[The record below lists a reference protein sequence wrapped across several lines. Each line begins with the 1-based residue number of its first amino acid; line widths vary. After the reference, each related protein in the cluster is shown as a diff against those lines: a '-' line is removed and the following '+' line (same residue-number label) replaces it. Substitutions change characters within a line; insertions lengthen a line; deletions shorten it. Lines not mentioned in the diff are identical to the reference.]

1 MTMVNMSPP
10 AASPG
15 IATEAPTNG
24 NGHSELVSGSVETIG
39 EEKARKVLDR
49 VDFLS
54 KLREEVV
61 THPELK
67 EKLENLAEMALDL
80 PEWWIPGKH
89 DHDLVI
95 GAARHG
101 MARMEYYILNDME
114 LSFKDILK
122 RCLEGKPLTNQ
133 KGLEEWEAKREERQK
148 NKADTNGESKN
159 GESKDKNG
167 KKKGR
172 KQKTLRK
179 MRGSAV
185 APFLVLSLGLV
196 NGRAVQDEAETKEV
210 IVEKGDSEGEEEVA
224 TKAPYV
230 PGGDKTPFLR
240 GGPGG
245 RDTTLETMEDKGTIQ
260 ETMEDKDT
268 TLETM
273 EVKDTIQETMGAKDT
288 TLETME
294 DKDTIQETTEDKDTT
309 LETMEDKDTIQ
320 DTTGDKDTIQE
331 GTTLAAETAMRSNSL
346 VLVMA

>member
-1 MTMVNMSPP
+1 MSPP

-167 KKKGR
+167 KKKGKKR
-172 KQKTLRK
+172 TESGK
-179 MRGSAV
+179 S
-185 APFLVLSLGLV
+185 
-196 NGRAVQDEAETKEV
+196 
-210 IVEKGDSEGEEEVA
+210 IEGESSDLDDHENGNGEVEPME
-224 TKAPYV
+224 TDESPK
-230 PGGDKTPFLR
+230 KT
-240 GGPGG
+240 
-245 RDTTLETMEDKGTIQ
+245 EK
-260 ETMEDKDT
+260 DKDKEKEK
-268 TLETM
+268 LL
-273 EVKDTIQETMGAKDT
+273 I
-288 TLETME
+288 
-294 DKDTIQETTEDKDTT
+294 
-309 LETMEDKDTIQ
+309 
-320 DTTGDKDTIQE
+320 
-331 GTTLAAETAMRSNSL
+331 
-346 VLVMA
+346 